1 MTCGWVPTVL
11 QHFASWTVRIL
22 DCFAAMMLYDPIW
35 YDFGLF
41 YVIYSAAAR
50 CTQNVQRHLVN
61 HMIKSGSS
69 GRQTTP
75 IIFKMW
81 TCSRQ
86 FMFYSR
92 KILIAISCR
101 WPLLMYLFQH
111 QRRLACASSVKQ
123 RHCCFRLSLAEEAS
137 QSFLCDAWPQDN
149 KQSIC
154 DNPTVSR
161 TYQVKNL
168 MSHWFVTFDHAIR
181 LCILW
186 CGDAKKHQV
195 HATTCSTVRVA
206 FLCQAIGIEVRSP
219 VALALVWWS
228 AAVYMGSERSS
239 VLTSGS
245 CSLECRKR

>member
-1 MTCGWVPTVL
+1 MVPRSACDIGLGRSVHIDPSAFATWSRNGKTLVRRLGCFWNHTCGNIWQFWQYKVICG
-11 QHFASWTVRIL
+11 QHMNVSIYLHMSTLLPRLRKPGWYHWWLAALDIL
-22 DCFAAMMLYDPIW
+22 PGHGKGREINDKWMGAYCFATFCVMDCADIGLFCCHDAIW
-35 YDFGLF
+35 SDMVWFWF

-111 QRRLACASSVKQ
+111 QRRLACASSVK
-123 RHCCFRLSLAEEAS
+123 
-137 QSFLCDAWPQDN
+137 
-149 KQSIC
+149 
-154 DNPTVSR
+154 
-161 TYQVKNL
+161 
-168 MSHWFVTFDHAIR
+168 
-181 LCILW
+181 
-186 CGDAKKHQV
+186 
-195 HATTCSTVRVA
+195 
-206 FLCQAIGIEVRSP
+206 
-219 VALALVWWS
+219 
-228 AAVYMGSERSS
+228 
-239 VLTSGS
+239 
-245 CSLECRKR
+245 